1 MDATRFPH
9 SREAQ
14 PITEPASLSLR
25 RLTVDTLLVV
35 LDLVVK
41 GYLGV
46 AFVGVYLLK
55 ALVDLFEPR
64 SELLEGLELMAEAR
78 DER

>member
-1 MDATRFPH
+1 MDATRLPH
-9 SREAQ
+9 SHEEQSMSEAN
-14 PITEPASLSLR
+14 SLSLR

-55 ALVDLFEPR
+55 AFVDLFEPR
-64 SELLEGLELMAEAR
+64 SDLLEGLELMAQAR